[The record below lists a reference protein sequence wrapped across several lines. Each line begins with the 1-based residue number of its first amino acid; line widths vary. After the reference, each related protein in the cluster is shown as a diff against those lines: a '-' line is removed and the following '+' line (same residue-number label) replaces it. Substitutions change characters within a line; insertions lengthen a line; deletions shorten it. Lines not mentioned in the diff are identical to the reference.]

1 MPGLIPGSI
10 IFDPDNKRII
20 PGRQNAINTV
30 AAVFIPGVC
39 ENISMVNPRKKEETS
54 KSQPGV
60 SNGNNRIN
68 KT

>member
-10 IFDPDNKRII
+10 IFDPDNKRIT
-20 PGRQNAINTV
+20 PGRQNAINTA

-39 ENISMVNPRKKEETS
+39 EKISMTNPRKKEETS
-54 KSQPGV
+54 KSQAGV
-60 SNGNNRIN
+60 SKGNNRIN